1 MKMKTLMMAILI
13 SLSFLGMPHAAYSQ
27 KTGEAQTVIAAELE
41 KQKITPKS
49 QPEN

>member
-1 MKMKTLMMAILI
+1 MGAKVKAK
-13 SLSFLGMPHAAYSQ
+13 ADRD
-27 KTGEAQTVIAAELE
+27 KVAELE